1 MNKNG
6 SPWILNRIC
15 PECKRVFDM
24 FNKLDIEE
32 WSFGHDC
39 EVD

>member
-1 MNKNG
+1 MIKTT
-6 SPWILNRIC
+6 C
-15 PECKRVFDM
+15 PECKRVFDL

-39 EVD
+39 EV